1 MSSNDSFI
9 DEVNEEVR
17 RDKLYAAFRKY
28 GWIGVV
34 AVLLIVGGSAWNEY
48 AKSAARAKAQA
59 FGDAVL
65 AAMANND
72 PAARVAALDAVT
84 GDRSQTGVLQ
94 LLAASE
100 AVAATDVDAAL
111 AGLRKVVD
119 EAALPVIYRDLARLK
134 LVTLAGD
141 RIDTAERDNL
151 LATIAAPGAPY
162 RLLAMEQQALVMVAD
177 GKPADAVTLLRA
189 ILNEQGLTAAL
200 QRRVTQLIV
209 ALGED
214 PSAA

>member
-1 MSSNDSFI
+1 
-9 DEVNEEVR
+9 
-17 RDKLYAAFRKY
+17 
-28 GWIGVV
+28 V
-34 AVLLIVGGSAWNEY
+34 A
-48 AKSAARAKAQA
+48 
-59 FGDAVL
+59 D
-65 AAMANND
+65 D
-72 PAARVAALDAVT
+72 
-84 GDRSQTGVLQ
+84 
-94 LLAASE
+94 
-100 AVAATDVDAAL
+100 
-111 AGLRKVVD
+111 
-119 EAALPVIYRDLARLK
+119 AALPVIYRDLARLK

-189 ILNEQGLTAAL
+189 ILKEQGLTAAL

>member
-1 MSSNDSFI
+1 
-9 DEVNEEVR
+9 
-17 RDKLYAAFRKY
+17 
-28 GWIGVV
+28 
-34 AVLLIVGGSAWNEY
+34 
-48 AKSAARAKAQA
+48 
-59 FGDAVL
+59 
-65 AAMANND
+65 MANND
-72 PAARVAALDAVT
+72 PAARVTALDAVT
-84 GDRSQTGVLQ
+84 GDPSQTGVLQ

-111 AGLRKVVD
+111 AGLRKVAD
-119 EAALPVIYRDLARLK
+119 DAALPVIYRDLARLK

-141 RIDTAERDNL
+141 KIDAAERDNL

-189 ILNEQGLTAAL
+189 VLKEPGLTAAL

>member
-48 AKSAARAKAQA
+48 TKSAARTKAQA

-72 PAARVAALDAVT
+72 PAARVTALDAVT
-84 GDRSQTGVLQ
+84 GDPSQTGVLQ

-111 AGLRKVVD
+111 AGLRKVAD
-119 EAALPVIYRDLARLK
+119 DAALPVIYRDLARLK

-141 RIDTAERDNL
+141 RIDVADRDNL

-162 RLLAMEQQALVMVAD
+162 RLLAMEQQALVMVTA
-177 GKPADAVTLLRA
+177 GRPADAVTLLRA
-189 ILNEQGLTAAL
+189 ILKEQGLTAAL

>member
-17 RDKLYAAFRKY
+17 RDKLYAAFRRY

-48 AKSAARAKAQA
+48 TKSAARTKAQA

-72 PAARVAALDAVT
+72 PAARVTALAAVT
-84 GDRSQTGVLQ
+84 GDPSQTGVLQ

-100 AVAATDVDAAL
+100 AVAATDVDTAL
-111 AGLRKVVD
+111 AGLRRVAD
-119 EAALPVIYRDLARLK
+119 DAALPVIYRDLARLK
-134 LVTLAGD
+134 IVTLAGD
-141 RIDTAERDNL
+141 KLDAAERDNL

-189 ILNEQGLTAAL
+189 VLKEPGLTAAL

>member
-34 AVLLIVGGSAWNEY
+34 AVLAIVGGSAWNEY
-48 AKSAARAKAQA
+48 TKSAARAKAQA

-84 GDRSQTGVLQ
+84 GDPSQTGVLQ

-100 AVAATDVDAAL
+100 AVAAADVDTAL

-119 EAALPVIYRDLARLK
+119 DAALPVIYRDLARLK

-189 ILNEQGLTAAL
+189 ILKEQGLTAAL

>member
-48 AKSAARAKAQA
+48 TKAAARTKAQA

-72 PAARVAALDAVT
+72 PAARVTALDAVT
-84 GDRSQTGVLQ
+84 GDPSQTGVLQ

-111 AGLRKVVD
+111 AGLRKVAD
-119 EAALPVIYRDLARLK
+119 DAALPVIYRDLARLK

-141 RIDTAERDNL
+141 KIDTAERDNL

-189 ILNEQGLTAAL
+189 ILKEQGLTAAL